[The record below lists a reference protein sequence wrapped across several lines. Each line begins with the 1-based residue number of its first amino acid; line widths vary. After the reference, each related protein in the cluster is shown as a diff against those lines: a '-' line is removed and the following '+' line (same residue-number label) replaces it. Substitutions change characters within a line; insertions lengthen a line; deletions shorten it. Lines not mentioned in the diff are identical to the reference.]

1 MSAPVSRRTVA
12 KGAAWA
18 VPVVAVGAAAPA
30 LAASVCAT
38 INTVSG
44 THRNGNAFAVVTV
57 TFSGSPDA
65 TCITS
70 LNATGGSNGG
80 VEMSYGGS
88 ACGATSVTF
97 NATTSD
103 NGNNVKGSYTGTIT
117 YTSGSASCQATVNFT
132 VTAP

>member
-18 VPVVAVGAAAPA
+18 VPAVAVGAAAPA
-30 LAASVCAT
+30 FAASVCAT
-38 INTVSG
+38 INSVSG
-44 THRNGNAFAVVTV
+44 THRNGNSFAVLTV

-80 VEMSYGGS
+80 VQVTYGGTQ
-88 ACGATSVTF
+88 CGATSATF

-103 NGNNVKGSYTGTIT
+103 NGNNVKGSYTGQVT
-117 YTSGSASCQATVNFT
+117 YTSGGASCESLVEFT
-132 VTAP
+132 IS

>member
-30 LAASVCAT
+30 FAASICAT
-38 INTVSG
+38 INSVSG
-44 THRNGNAFAVVTV
+44 THRNGQAFAVMTV

-80 VEMSYGGS
+80 VQISYGGTQ
-88 ACGATSVTF
+88 CGATSATF
-97 NATTSD
+97 DATTSD
-103 NGNNVKGSYTGTIT
+103 NGNNVKGNYTGTIT
-117 YTSGSASCQATVNFT
+117 YTSGGASCQSTVSFRIS
-132 VTAP
+132 